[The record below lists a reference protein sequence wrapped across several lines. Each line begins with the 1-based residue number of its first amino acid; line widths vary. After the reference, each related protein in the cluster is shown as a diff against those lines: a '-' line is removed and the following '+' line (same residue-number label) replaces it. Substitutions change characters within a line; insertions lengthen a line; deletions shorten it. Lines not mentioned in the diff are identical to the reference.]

1 MHEAPTIP
9 YHFSV
14 DIMDYPVMEE
24 LEQTQAITGTS
35 ASEFSYRKYI
45 ILNVLI

>member
-35 ASEFSYRKYI
+35 APEFSYRKYI
-45 ILNVLI
+45 F